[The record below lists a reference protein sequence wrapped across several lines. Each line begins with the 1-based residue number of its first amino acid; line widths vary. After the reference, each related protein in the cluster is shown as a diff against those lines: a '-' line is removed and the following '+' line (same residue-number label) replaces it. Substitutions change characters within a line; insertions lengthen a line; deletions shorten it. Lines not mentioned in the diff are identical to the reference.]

1 MSALLPPSI
10 SAALENMSQGHSRS
24 DLIQRSAAITAGYQK
39 RQNSSHELR
48 AREDALAYALAR
60 MPATYAATRRALIH
74 LQDAMPD
81 LTPMSLLDVGCGPGT
96 ASFAA
101 QNIFPMISDFAL
113 LDRNGPFLDLAR
125 NLSAE
130 ALPKKSVEILD
141 QDIGSS
147 SAFPTADMVIASY
160 VLAELSAPAQAK
172 MIERLWAAS
181 QHALLLVEPGTP
193 DGFERLKLART
204 TLIQN
209 GGYIAAPCTHEATC
223 GKQTIDPTKPDWCR
237 FLERV
242 QRSRDHRILK
252 SADRSYEDEPFSYIA
267 VVRTKPLARASG
279 RIVERTQINKFEI
292 QLPLCN
298 ENGLSKLRIPR
309 RDKIKYNQYK
319 DLEWGDAVLIPI
331 QELET

>member
-48 AREDALAYALAR
+48 AKEDALAYALAR

-74 LQDAMPD
+74 LQEAMPD
-81 LTPMSLLDVGCGPGT
+81 FTPTSLLDVGCGPGT

-101 QNIFPMISDFAL
+101 HTIFAKIAEFAL
-113 LDRNGPFLDLAR
+113 LDRNGPFLHIARKLA
-125 NLSAE
+125 AE
-130 ALPKKSVEILD
+130 ALPKTGVQILD
-141 QDIGSS
+141 QDIGSAS
-147 SAFPTADMVIASY
+147 TFPTADLVIASY
-160 VLAELSAPAQAK
+160 VLAELSAPLQAK

-204 TLIQN
+204 TLIN
-209 GGYIAAPCTHEATC
+209 SGGYIAAPCTHEATC
-223 GKQTIDPTKPDWCR
+223 GKQTVDPSKPDWCR

-252 SADRSYEDEPFSYIA
+252 SADRSYEDEPFSYLA
-267 VVRTKPLARASG
+267 VVRAKPQARAAG
-279 RIVERTQINKFEI
+279 RVIERTQINKFEI
-292 QLPLCN
+292 QLPLCR
-298 ENGLSKLRIPR
+298 ENGLSKLHIPR
-309 RDKIKYNQYK
+309 REKIKYNQYK
-319 DLEWGDAVLIPI
+319 ELEWGDAVLIPI
-331 QELET
+331 HELET